1 MLHRIYKRDGTDN
14 CSTFI
19 PALLAAALAWRWW
32 SRVAERSGVGR
43 RVLPTPVER
52 ACVAAV
58 HARWARE
65 GLQGALVS
73 ADEMR
78 EREGEARDLRREH
91 GSLAG
96 VRASRD
102 EDYLA
107 GRSAGRGGLWR
118 VRRVVDVR
126 RPVARRGRQ
135 LEVLIEW
142 EGEWGAAQREWRD
155 VTACND
161 TCKRLARGLEVA
173 KYGAVDGGAGGT
185 RGGRK
190 RGRGGGGGG
199 PRVRTRAARRRG
211 EVESSGPGAD

>member
-1 MLHRIYKRDGTDN
+1 M
-14 CSTFI
+14 
-19 PALLAAALAWRWW
+19 
-32 SRVAERSGVGR
+32 
-43 RVLPTPVER
+43 
-52 ACVAAV
+52 
-58 HARWARE
+58 
-65 GLQGALVS
+65 
-73 ADEMR
+73 
-78 EREGEARDLRREH
+78 
-91 GSLAG
+91 AG

-173 KYGAVDGGAGGT
+173 KLALWSEEREGRGRAGRGVEEVT
-185 RGGRK
+185 MGDRGSGRGRRGGE
-190 RGRGGGGGG
+190 
-199 PRVRTRAARRRG
+199 AR
-211 EVESSGPGAD
+211 SM